1 MVWDTQEC
9 SNQDDDFERPSRTLI
24 LVIFT
29 LAVFLK
35 LFIILLEI
43 MS

>member
-1 MVWDTQEC
+1 MLWDNQEC
-9 SNQDDDFERPSRTLI
+9 GNQDEGFERPSRTLI

-35 LFIILLEI
+35 LCIILVEI
-43 MS
+43 MV

>member
-1 MVWDTQEC
+1 MSWDTQEC
-9 SNQDDDFERPSRTLI
+9 SNQDEEFERPSRTLV

-35 LFIILLEI
+35 LCIILVEI
-43 MS
+43 MV